1 MTFRREDLSLLAEA
15 EEVDIETGP
24 TGAASHRTTIWIV
37 VDGSDVFVRS
47 VRGDAGRWYREA
59 VDNPSV
65 AIHVDG
71 RRIEARAVR
80 ATDPASIERTSARL
94 REKYA
99 RDPAMPPML
108 LPKTLDTTVRLEPA

>member
-1 MTFRREDLSLLAEA
+1 MTFSREDLSLLAEA
-15 EEVDIETGP
+15 EEVDIETAPAG
-24 TGAASHRTTIWIV
+24 GAGHRTTIWIV

-47 VRGDAGRWYREA
+47 VRGEAGRWYREA
-59 VDNPSV
+59 LANPSV

-71 RRIEARAVR
+71 RRIPATAVR

-108 LPKTLDTTVRLEPA
+108 QPKTLDTTVRLEPA